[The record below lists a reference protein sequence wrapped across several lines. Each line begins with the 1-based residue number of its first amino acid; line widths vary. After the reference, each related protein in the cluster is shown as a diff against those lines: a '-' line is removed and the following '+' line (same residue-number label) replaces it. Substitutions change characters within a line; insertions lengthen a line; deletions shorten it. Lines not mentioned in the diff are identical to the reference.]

1 MLNHIEEEF
10 IKNDLKLSPVALKEY
25 TSLCATVGRDIT
37 FTKDGKSVTAKAVG
51 VNPDG
56 ELIAEL
62 PDKTTKLINQAKSP
76 YKAFTNGVSPSPF
89 RADSFTNAK
98 L

>member
-1 MLNHIEEEF
+1 MLFRSHFDKNKFFACVLNHIEEEF

-62 PDKTTKLINQAKSP
+62 PDKTTKLINSGEVTVQGI
-76 YKAFTNGVSPSPF
+76 Y
-89 RADSFTNAK
+89 
-98 L
+98 

>member
-25 TSLCATVGRDIT
+25 TSLCATIGRDIT
-37 FTKDGKSVTAKAVG
+37 FSRNGRSVKAKAVG
-51 VNPDG
+51 INRNG

-62 PDKTTKLINQAKSP
+62 PDKTTKLINSGEVTVQGI
-76 YKAFTNGVSPSPF
+76 Y
-89 RADSFTNAK
+89 
-98 L
+98 

>member
-10 IKNDLKLSPVALKEY
+10 IKNDLKLSPVALTEY

-37 FTKDGKSVTAKAVG
+37 FTQDGKSVTAKAVG

-62 PDKTTKLINQAKSP
+62 PDKTTKLINSGEVTVQGI
-76 YKAFTNGVSPSPF
+76 Y
-89 RADSFTNAK
+89 
-98 L
+98 

>member
-25 TSLCATVGRDIT
+25 TSLCAPVGRDIT

-62 PDKTTKLINQAKSP
+62 PDKTTKLINSGEVTVQGI
-76 YKAFTNGVSPSPF
+76 Y
-89 RADSFTNAK
+89 
-98 L
+98 